1 MKKYRY
7 RKNTMTNDLYRTQ
20 KKSKYWNE
28 WETQFHVSS
37 KQEAIETVKHLN
49 NGGNISVQGVKI
61 L

>member
-7 RKNTMTNDLYRTQ
+7 RKNTMTNDLYRIQ
-20 KKSKYWNE
+20 KKGEYWGE
-28 WETQFHVSS
+28 WETQFHVFS

-49 NGGNISVQGVKI
+49 SGGSISVQGVKI